1 MFYLTILLL
10 SLKKCNTCLENP
22 AHNTQRRL
30 QLVLTE
36 GDILCGILVY
46 WRRSSLNILTGI
58 ELLQKNDDIR
68 YNHYEHGDMWE
79 IKTFTSEKIMNCA
92 FNVTKYAYA
101 VSIKHVA

>member
-1 MFYLTILLL
+1 MYLTIVLLTKV

-46 WRRSSLNILTGI
+46 WRRCSLNILTGI
-58 ELLQKNDDIR
+58 ELLQK
-68 YNHYEHGDMWE
+68 
-79 IKTFTSEKIMNCA
+79 IMILN
-92 FNVTKYAYA
+92 TIIM
-101 VSIKHVA
+101 STGT